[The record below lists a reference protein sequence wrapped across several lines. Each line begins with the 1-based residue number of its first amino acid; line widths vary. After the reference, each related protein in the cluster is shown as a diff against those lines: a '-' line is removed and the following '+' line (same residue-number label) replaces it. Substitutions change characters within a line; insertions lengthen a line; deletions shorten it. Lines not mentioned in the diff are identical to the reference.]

1 MASPSR
7 SSKSARDERERILK
21 LKHKYENRIT
31 VAKYGK
37 ESLDAGDYANALRKF
52 TDYLAIMAEIKEVKE
67 IFDLRINH
75 FDPKKDITEML
86 MISHIFFEMAR
97 LYDAVP
103 KFQPDVQKCLDLFVH
118 FSANQPFQV
127 VNSEMVRKYLKKSVF
142 KNPDMFRNAY
152 QQIFVQSKK
161 CYVVTFCY
169 GDSHLVTRDYRAFK
183 DWLLSY
189 QLGQDLVRHYY
200 CFSSVVVPKY
210 ENNFWFRMTSTL
222 FIKPLLLL
230 FSKTLLPVILKRC

>member
-1 MASPSR
+1 MASLSR

-31 VAKYGK
+31 IAKYGK

-67 IFDLRINH
+67 IFDLRINQ

-103 KFQPDVQKCLDLFVH
+103 KFQPDAQKCLDLFVH
-118 FSANQPFQV
+118 FSANQPYQV

-169 GDSHLVTRDYRAFK
+169 GDSHLVTRDYREFK

-200 CFSSVVVPKY
+200 RFSSVVVPKY
-210 ENNFWFRMTSTL
+210 ENNFWFRMTSNL
-222 FIKPLLLL
+222 IIKPLLLL

>member
-1 MASPSR
+1 MASLSK
-7 SSKSARDERERILK
+7 SSKTARDERERVLK
-21 LKHKYENRIT
+21 LRHKYENRIT
-31 VAKYGK
+31 IARYGK
-37 ESLDAGDYANALRKF
+37 ESLDAGDYANALKKF
-52 TDYLAIMAEIKEVKE
+52 TDYLSIMAEIKEVKDIYE
-67 IFDLRINH
+67 IRLQH

-86 MISHIFFEMAR
+86 MISHIYFEMAR

-103 KFQPDVQKCLDLFVH
+103 KFQSDVQKCLDLFVH
-118 FSANQPFQV
+118 FTANQPYQV

-169 GDSHLVTRDYRAFK
+169 GDDHLVTKNCREFK

-189 QLGQDLVRHYY
+189 RLGQELIRQYY
-200 CFSSVVVPKY
+200 CFSSVMVPKF
-210 ENNFWFRMTSTL
+210 EHSFWFRTLSTI
-222 FIKPLLLL
+222 FIKPILLLV
-230 FSKTLLPVILKRC
+230 SKTLVPAIIKKC